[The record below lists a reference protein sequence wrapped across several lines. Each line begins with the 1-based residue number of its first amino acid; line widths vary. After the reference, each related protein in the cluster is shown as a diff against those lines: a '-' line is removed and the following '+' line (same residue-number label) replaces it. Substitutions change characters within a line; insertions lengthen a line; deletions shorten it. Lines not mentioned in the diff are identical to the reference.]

1 MDQDNGGERRIKPRR
16 QVIGVRL
23 QSPTLNGRIVDVSG
37 QGIGIETPQCVT
49 AGDKHQV
56 TITYG
61 GKTVVAQGA
70 VRWIARATELLVGQ
84 AAVPVFRA
92 GIQLQLD
99 RPPRYARLQRLRAS

>member
-1 MDQDNGGERRIKPRR
+1 MDQDNVGERRIKPRR

-99 RPPRYARLQRLRAS
+99 RPPRYAGLQRLRAS